1 MILSHTN
8 FNVMKKLIFGL
19 FFFPLLTLAQ
29 KPQLVIK
36 TGVQGVAMMT
46 SVSPDNKLGLTVD
59 DKMELMLWELGSGKQ
74 LRSYP
79 NILAADFGL
88 DNKSIDVVTGDYKF
102 RTIDY
107 SGNTISE
114 GPVTKTSPSNKLT
127 YSYYRKSGLYLENGI
142 INTRDKGYLCRIVPE
157 HYDVVQHYSEKLNLL
172 AIAYQS
178 EVQLCKVPTGEI
190 LKVIKFN
197 LAQENAD
204 YPKITF
210 TQFSPDGKYIMAGN
224 NLSLEIIAIETGQ
237 SVYTYTYPPDK
248 LRQDL
253 SDNSNLRFL
262 NNAGFSPDSKKL
274 LILCEKHY
282 LMVNLATKKELWNK
296 PQTDILC
303 PVSYATRR
311 GLIRFSDDGTK
322 ALVGYYNKFQFVNA
336 ENGNVISRLAG
347 ITQAY
352 MAYHQLRENV
362 SGLYI
367 EQDNKIINW
376 NLASGAI
383 QTTTAVE
390 SPYTSYYIQINK
402 KGTKFYKNQQEVD
415 QLTKATIDFEDKQG
429 VGWDDSKLL
438 SLSFDDKYLL
448 HTLEDKTIDPYDSKG
463 PVNKD
468 ELIVLDVDTKKI
480 LWRKKEI
487 NAAVFSNTSSTL
499 AAANTRVIKDEWGY
513 NSIQLL
519 DGANGNRIKTFTIPD
534 KSQEAARMVFSSRD
548 TYLTLDP
555 YETNGRNYS
564 YDCQLLIEVAT
575 GTVNQISKILPNG
588 NHFRFRT
595 FTDDEKYLVVTD
607 QDSKDGEVYFY
618 DIIQQ
623 KLDLTKTIKLN
634 EKENIRAITVTKN
647 NHFMFTNTQE
657 FKVKL
662 WDLETKKLAATLY
675 PVPATGDWAVV
686 MPDGRFDASSEA
698 QKDIYFV
705 KGLNTFPLEILY
717 EQFYTPRLLP
727 RLLAGE
733 RFTPV
738 DADFDNLKKA
748 PVVKISYEQKTRNL
762 FVEDEGVPSYTNT
775 TGLAHITVNAKAEN
789 DKIDEIR
796 LFHNGKIVNLATRG
810 LFVTDDV
817 TNTDSKK
824 YTITLMPG
832 SNTFRAIALNSQ
844 RTESKPDEIQVIY
857 QSASKPTGN
866 QHVIVAGNGIIDQVD
881 KNATLYL
888 LVVGI
893 NKYQNEKM
901 TLNYALADATAF
913 KDELEKDAK
922 SVITNI
928 KTFFV
933 TDNTATKT
941 GITAAFKQVQEAAK
955 PQDVFVFYYAGHGV
969 IGKDKEFYLVP
980 NDVSDLKNVQ
990 AELESKGIP
999 AKLLQKYAID
1009 IAAQK
1014 QLFILDACQ
1023 SAGAFNEMLSADA
1036 NQQKSIA
1043 VVSRSTGTHWMA
1055 ASGAQQYA
1063 NEFSQLGHGAF
1074 TYVLLEALKGSAA
1087 SDKMIT
1093 VNGLKGYLQQEVPEL
1108 MKKYS
1113 GTLQYPASYGFGNDF
1128 PVEILK

>member
-1 MILSHTN
+1 
-8 FNVMKKLIFGL
+8 MKKLILILL
-19 FFFPLLTLAQ
+19 FLPLFIHAQ
-29 KPQLVIK
+29 RPELVIK
-36 TGVQGVAMMT
+36 TGVQGEAMMS

-59 DKMELMLWELGSGKQ
+59 NKMELIFWELSSGKQ
-74 LRSYP
+74 LRSLP

-102 RTIDY
+102 RTLDY
-107 SGNTISE
+107 SGNTVSE
-114 GPVTKTSPSNKLT
+114 GPVTKTVPSNKLT

-157 HYDVVQHYSEKLNLL
+157 HFDVVQHYSEKLNLL
-172 AIAYQS
+172 AIAYES
-178 EVQLCKVPTGEI
+178 NVQLCKVPTGEVA
-190 LKVIKFN
+190 KVIKFN

-210 TQFSPDGKYIMAGN
+210 TQFSPDGKYLMAGN
-224 NLSLEIIAIETGQ
+224 NLSLEIIEIETGK
-237 SVYTYTYPPDK
+237 SIYSYSYPADK

-262 NNAGFSPDSKKL
+262 NIAGFSPDSKKL
-274 LILCEKHY
+274 LILCAKHQ
-282 LMVNLATKKELWNK
+282 LMVNLATKKVLWNQ

-303 PVSYATRR
+303 PVSYASRR
-311 GLIRFSDDGTK
+311 GLVRFSDDGTK
-322 ALVGYYNKFQFVNA
+322 VLVGYYNMFQFLNV
-336 ENGNVISRLAG
+336 ENGNIISRLKG

-352 MAYHQLRENV
+352 MTYHQLLENA

-376 NLASGAI
+376 NLASGAVK
-383 QTTTAVE
+383 TTTPMD
-390 SPYTSYYIQINK
+390 SPYTRYHIQINR

-415 QLTKATIDFEDKQG
+415 QATKTSIDFEDKQQ
-429 VGWDDSKLL
+429 VGYDDSKLL
-438 SLSFDDKYLL
+438 SVSYNDKYLL
-448 HTLEDKTIDPYDSKG
+448 HTIENKYYSG
-463 PVNKD
+463 YGNEAEPVNKD
-468 ELIVLDVDTKKI
+468 ELIVLDIDTKKI

-487 NAAVFSNTSSTL
+487 DAAVFSNTSNTI
-499 AAANTRVIKDEWGY
+499 ATANTRVIKDEWGY
-513 NSIQLL
+513 SSIQLL
-519 DGANGNRIKTFTIPD
+519 DAQNGNVVKTFTIPAN
-534 KSQEAARMVFSSRD
+534 SQTAAGMVFSSND

-555 YETNGRNYS
+555 FETNGRNYS
-564 YDCQLLIEVAT
+564 YDNQLLIEVKT
-575 GTVNQISKILPNG
+575 GNVKQISKILPNG

-595 FTDDEKYLVVTD
+595 FTEDEKYLVVTD
-607 QDSKDGEVYFY
+607 DNGTYREVYFY
-618 DIIQQ
+618 DITQQ
-623 KLDLTKTIKLN
+623 KWDLTKTINLD
-634 EKENIRAITVTKN
+634 EKNNIRAITVTKN
-647 NHFMFTNTQE
+647 NRFMFSNTQE

-662 WDLETKKLAATLY
+662 WDLEGKKLAATLY

-686 MPDGRFDASSEA
+686 MPDGHFDASPEA

-705 KGLNTFPLEILY
+705 KGMNTFPLEILY
-717 EQFYTPRLLP
+717 EQFYTPKLLP

-733 RFTPV
+733 VFAPI
-738 DADFDNLKKA
+738 DADFENLKKA

-762 FVEDEGVPSYTNT
+762 SVEDDGMPSYTNT
-775 TGLAHITVNAKAEN
+775 TGLAQITVNAKAEN

-824 YTITLMPG
+824 YSITLLPG
-832 SNTFRAIALNSQ
+832 QNIFRAVALNSQ
-844 RTESKPDEIQVIY
+844 RTESKPDEILVMY
-857 QSASKPTGN
+857 QSGAKPSGE
-866 QHVIVAGNGIIDQVD
+866 QAVKVVGNGILDEVD

-888 LVVGI
+888 VVVGI

-901 TLNYALADATAF
+901 SLNYALADASAF
-913 KDELEKDAK
+913 KDEIEKD
-922 SVITNI
+922 T
-928 KTFFV
+928 KTVLSGVKTWFV
-933 TDNTATKT
+933 TDAAADKK
-941 GITAAFKQVQEAAK
+941 GILDAFAQVQKTAK
-955 PQDVFVFYYAGHGV
+955 AQDVFVFYYAGHGV

-980 NDVSDLKNVQ
+980 TDISNLKNAQ
-990 AELESKGIP
+990 TELESKGIP
-999 AKLLQKYAID
+999 AKILQKYAID
-1009 IAAQK
+1009 ITANK

-1023 SAGAFNEMLSADA
+1023 SAGAFNEMLTADGD
-1036 NQQKSIA
+1036 QQKSIA

-1074 TYVLLEALKGSAA
+1074 TYVLLEALKGSA
-1087 SDKMIT
+1087 SVDNMIT
-1093 VNGLKGYLQQEVPEL
+1093 VNGLKNYLQQEVPEL

-1128 PVEILK
+1128 PVEIVK

>member
-1 MILSHTN
+1 
-8 FNVMKKLIFGL
+8 MKKLLVIL
-19 FFFPLLTLAQ
+19 FFFPLLSFAQ
-29 KPQLVIK
+29 KPELVIK
-36 TGVQGVAMMT
+36 SGVQGLAMMV

-74 LRSYP
+74 LKSFP

-88 DNKSIDVVTGDYKF
+88 DNKSIDVVTNDYKF
-102 RTIDY
+102 RTLDY
-107 SGNTISE
+107 SGNTVSE
-114 GPVTKTSPSNKLT
+114 GPVTKTNESNKFT

-142 INTRDKGYLCRIVPE
+142 INTREKGFLCRIVPE
-157 HYDVVQHYSEKLNLL
+157 HYDVVQHYSEKLNFL
-172 AIAYQS
+172 AIAYES
-178 EVQLCKVPTGEI
+178 KVQLCKVPTGEVI
-190 LKVIKFN
+190 KVIKFN
-197 LAQENAD
+197 LVQENAD

-224 NLSLEIIAIETGQ
+224 NLSLEIIEIETGK
-237 SVYTYTYPPDK
+237 SVYTYSYPPDK
-248 LRQDL
+248 LKQDL
-253 SDNSNLRFL
+253 WDNSNLRFL
-262 NNAGFSPDSKKL
+262 NIAGFSPDSKKL
-274 LILCEKHY
+274 LILCAQHQ
-282 LMVNLATKKELWNK
+282 LMVNLVTKKEVWK
-296 PQTDILC
+296 QPQTDILC
-303 PVSYATRR
+303 PVSYASRR
-311 GLIRFSDDGTK
+311 GLVRFSDDGTK
-322 ALVGYYNKFQFVNA
+322 VLVGYYNVFQFLNV
-336 ENGNVISRLAG
+336 ENGTVISRLKG

-352 MAYHQLRENV
+352 MTYHQLLENV
-362 SGLYI
+362 NGLFI
-367 EQDNKIINW
+367 EQDNKMINW

-383 QTTTAVE
+383 KTTTSMD
-390 SPYTSYYIQINK
+390 SPYTRYHIQINR

-415 QLTKATIDFEDKQG
+415 QETKTSIDFEDKQQ
-429 VGWDDSKLL
+429 VGYDDSKLL
-438 SLSFDDKYLL
+438 SISYDDKYLM
-448 HTLEDKTIDPYDSKG
+448 HTLEDKTIGRYSDSPD
-463 PVNKD
+463 PVNTD
-468 ELIVLDVDTKKI
+468 ELVVLDIDSKKI

-487 NAAVFSNTSSTL
+487 DAAVFSNTSSTI
-499 AAANTRVIKDEWGY
+499 AVANTRIVKDEWGY
-513 NSIQLL
+513 SSIQLL
-519 DGANGNRIKTFTIPD
+519 DGANGSLIKTFTIPAN
-534 KSQEAARMVFSSRD
+534 SQTAAGMVFSSKD

-575 GTVNQISKILPNG
+575 GTVRQISKVLPNG

-595 FTDDEKYLVVTD
+595 ITADEKYLVFTD
-607 QDSKDGEVYFY
+607 QNNGVVEVYFY
-618 DIIQQ
+618 DILQQ
-623 KLDLTKTIKLN
+623 KLDLSKTITFN
-634 EKENIRAITVTKN
+634 EKENIRAITITRN
-647 NHFMFTNTQE
+647 NRFMFSNTQE

-686 MPDGRFDASSEA
+686 MPDGHFDASPEA

-733 RFTPV
+733 RFSPI
-738 DADFDNLKKA
+738 DIDFDNLKKA

-762 FVEDEGVPSYTNT
+762 LVEDEGMPSYTNT
-775 TGLAHITVNAKAEN
+775 TGLAQITVNAKAEN

-817 TNTDSKK
+817 TNTESKK

-832 SNTFRAIALNSQ
+832 VNTFRAIALNSQ
-844 RTESKPDEIQVIY
+844 RTESKPDEIQVKY
-857 QSASKPTGN
+857 QSVAKPEGTLPAPK
-866 QHVIVAGNGIIDQVD
+866 VGNGIIDEVD
-881 KNATLYL
+881 KNATLFL
-888 LVVGI
+888 VVVGI
-893 NKYQNEKM
+893 NKYQNEKLS
-901 TLNYALADATAF
+901 LNYALADATAF
-913 KDELEKDAK
+913 KEEIEKDTK
-922 SVITNI
+922 TVLSDI
-928 KTFFV
+928 KTWFV
-933 TDNTATKT
+933 TDNEANKKGILDAFAEVQKT
-941 GITAAFKQVQEAAK
+941 AK
-955 PQDVFVFYYAGHGV
+955 PLDVFVFYYAGHGV

-980 NDVSDLKNVQ
+980 NDVSNLKNAQ
-990 AELESKGIP
+990 TELETKGIP
-999 AKLLQKYAID
+999 AKILQKYAID

-1023 SAGAFNEMLSADA
+1023 SAGAFNEMLTADGD
-1036 NQQKSIA
+1036 QQKSIA

-1087 SDKMIT
+1087 TDKMIT
-1093 VNGLKGYLQQEVPEL
+1093 VNGLKNYLQQGVPEL

>member
-1 MILSHTN
+1 MKNLLLIL
-8 FNVMKKLIFGL
+8 L
-19 FFFPLLTLAQ
+19 FLPLFTLSQ

-59 DKMELMLWELGSGKQ
+59 DKMELMLWELGTGKQ
-74 LRSYP
+74 LKSYP

-88 DNKSIDVVTGDYKF
+88 DNKAIDVVTGDYKF
-102 RTIDY
+102 RTLDY
-107 SGNTISE
+107 SGNIVSE
-114 GPVTKTSPSNKLT
+114 GPVTKTNPSNKLT

-142 INTRDKGYLCRIVPE
+142 INTREKGYLCRIVPQK
-157 HYDVVQHYSEKLNLL
+157 YSDVQHYSEKLNQL

-178 EVQLCKVPTGEI
+178 EVQLCKVPTGEVV
-190 LKVIKFN
+190 KVIKFN
-197 LAQENAD
+197 LVQENAD

-210 TQFSPDGKYIMAGN
+210 TQFSPDGKYILAGN
-224 NLSLEIIAIETGQ
+224 NISLEIIEIESGQ
-237 SVYTYTYPPDK
+237 SIYTYSYPSDK

-253 SDNSNLRFL
+253 WDNSNLRFL

-274 LILCEKHY
+274 LILCANHE
-282 LMVNLATKKELWNK
+282 LMVNLETKKELWNK
-296 PQTDILC
+296 PQTEIEC

-322 ALVGYYNKFQFVNA
+322 VLVGYYNKFQFVNA
-336 ENGNVISRLAG
+336 ENGILISKLAG

-352 MAYHQLRENV
+352 MAYHQLLENA

-376 NLASGAI
+376 NLASGAV
-383 QTTTAVE
+383 QTTTSVE
-390 SPYTSYYIQINK
+390 SPYTNYYIQINK
-402 KGTKFYKNQQEVD
+402 EGTKFYKNQQEID
-415 QLTKATIDFEDKQG
+415 QKTKTSIDFEDKQR

-438 SLSFDDKYLL
+438 SVSFDSKYLL
-448 HTLEDKTIDPYDSKG
+448 HTLEDKNIDIYDPKS
-463 PVNKD
+463 PVNKE
-468 ELIVLDVDTKKI
+468 ELIVLDVETKKI
-480 LWRKKEI
+480 IWKKKEI
-487 NAAVFSNTSSTL
+487 NAAVFSNTSNTI
-499 AAANTRVIKDEWGY
+499 AAANTRVVKDEWGY

-519 DGANGNRIKTFTIPD
+519 NGANGDMIKTITIPAN
-534 KSQEAARMVFSSRD
+534 SAEAKGMVFSSKD

-555 YETNGRNYS
+555 YETNGQNYS

-575 GTVNQISKILPNG
+575 GTVKQISKILPNG

-595 FTDDEKYLVVTD
+595 FTADEKYLVVTD
-607 QDSKDGEVYFY
+607 QNSKEGEVYFY

-623 KLDLTKTIKLN
+623 KLDLSKTIKLN

-647 NHFMFTNTQE
+647 NRFMFTNTQE

-662 WDLETKKLAATLY
+662 WDLETKNIAATLY
-675 PVPATGDWAVV
+675 PIPATGDWAVV
-686 MPDGRFDASSEA
+686 MPDGRFDASPAA

-717 EQFYTPRLLP
+717 EQFYTPKLLP

-733 RFTPV
+733 VFSPI

-762 FVEDEGVPSYTNT
+762 TVEDEGMPSYTNT
-775 TGLAHITVNAKAEN
+775 TGLAQITVNAKAEN
-789 DKIDEIR
+789 DKIAEIR

-832 SNTFRAIALNSQ
+832 QNIFRAVALNTQ
-844 RTESKPDEIQVIY
+844 RTESKPDEILVIY
-857 QSASKPTGN
+857 QSVAKPSGE
-866 QHVIVAGNGIIDQVD
+866 QAVKVVGNGILDEVD

-888 LVVGI
+888 VVVGI

-901 TLNYALADATAF
+901 SLNYALADATAF
-913 KDELEKDAK
+913 KDEMEKDAK

-928 KTFFV
+928 KTYFV
-933 TDNTATKT
+933 TDITANKT
-941 GITAAFKQVQEAAK
+941 GITAALKQVQEMAK

-999 AKLLQKYAID
+999 SKLLQKYAID

-1023 SAGAFNEMLSADA
+1023 SAGAFNEMLSADGD
-1036 NQQKSIA
+1036 QQKSIA

-1055 ASGAQQYA
+1055 ASGAQQFA

-1074 TYVLLEALKGSAA
+1074 TYVLLDALKGSAA
-1087 SDKMIT
+1087 ADKMIT
-1093 VNGLKGYLQQEVPEL
+1093 VNGLKNYLQQGVPEL

-1128 PVEILK
+1128 PVEIVK

>member
-1 MILSHTN
+1 MKNLLLIL
-8 FNVMKKLIFGL
+8 L
-19 FFFPLLTLAQ
+19 FLPLFTLSQ

-59 DKMELMLWELGSGKQ
+59 DKMELMLWELGTGKQ
-74 LRSYP
+74 LKSYP

-88 DNKSIDVVTGDYKF
+88 DNKAIDVVTGDYKF
-102 RTIDY
+102 RTLDY
-107 SGNTISE
+107 SGNIVSE
-114 GPVTKTSPSNKLT
+114 GPVTKTNPSNKLT

-142 INTRDKGYLCRIVPE
+142 INTREKGYLCRIVPQK
-157 HYDVVQHYSEKLNLL
+157 YSDVQHYSEKLNQL

-178 EVQLCKVPTGEI
+178 EVQLCKVPTGEVV
-190 LKVIKFN
+190 KVIKFN
-197 LAQENAD
+197 LVQENAD

-210 TQFSPDGKYIMAGN
+210 TQFSPDGKYILAGN
-224 NLSLEIIAIETGQ
+224 NISLEIIEIESGQ
-237 SVYTYTYPPDK
+237 SIYTYSYPSDK

-253 SDNSNLRFL
+253 WDNSNLRFL

-274 LILCEKHY
+274 LILCANHE
-282 LMVNLATKKELWNK
+282 LMVNLETKKELWNK
-296 PQTDILC
+296 PQTEIEC

-322 ALVGYYNKFQFVNA
+322 VLVGYYNKFQFVNA
-336 ENGNVISRLAG
+336 ENGILISKLAG

-352 MAYHQLRENV
+352 MAYHQLLENA

-376 NLASGAI
+376 NLASGAV
-383 QTTTAVE
+383 QTTTSVE
-390 SPYTSYYIQINK
+390 SPYTNYYIQINK
-402 KGTKFYKNQQEVD
+402 EGTKFYKNQQEID
-415 QLTKATIDFEDKQG
+415 QKTKTSIDFEDKQR

-438 SLSFDDKYLL
+438 SVSFDSKYLL
-448 HTLEDKTIDPYDSKG
+448 HTLEDKNIDIYDPKS
-463 PVNKD
+463 PVNKE
-468 ELIVLDVDTKKI
+468 ELIVLDVETKKI
-480 LWRKKEI
+480 IWKKKEI
-487 NAAVFSNTSSTL
+487 NAAVFSNTSH
-499 AAANTRVIKDEWGY
+499 AIAVANTWIVKDQWGY
-513 NSIQLL
+513 NTIQLL
-519 DGANGNRIKTFTIPD
+519 EGSNGNPIKTFTIPD
-534 KSQEAARMVFSSRD
+534 KSEEAARMVFSSRD

-555 YETNGRNYS
+555 YETNGHNYS

-575 GTVNQISKILPNG
+575 GTVKQISKILPNG

-595 FTDDEKYLVVTD
+595 FTADEKYLVVTD
-607 QDSKDGEVYFY
+607 QNSKEGEVYFY

-623 KLDLTKTIKLN
+623 KLDLSKTIKLN

-647 NHFMFTNTQE
+647 NRFMFTNTQE

-662 WDLETKKLAATLY
+662 WDLETQNIAATLY
-675 PVPATGDWAVV
+675 PIPATGDWAVV
-686 MPDGRFDASSEA
+686 MPDGRFDASPAA

-717 EQFYTPRLLP
+717 EQFYTPKLLP

-733 RFTPV
+733 VFSPI

-762 FVEDEGVPSYTNT
+762 AVEDEGMPSYTNT
-775 TGLAHITVNAKAEN
+775 TGLAQITVNAKAEN
-789 DKIDEIR
+789 DKIAEIR

-832 SNTFRAIALNSQ
+832 QNIFRAVALNTQ
-844 RTESKPDEIQVIY
+844 RTESKPDEILVIY
-857 QSASKPTGN
+857 QSVAKPSGE
-866 QHVIVAGNGIIDQVD
+866 QAVKVVGNGILDEVD

-888 LVVGI
+888 VVVGI

-901 TLNYALADATAF
+901 SLNYALADATAF
-913 KDELEKDAK
+913 KDEMEKDAK

-928 KTFFV
+928 KTYFV
-933 TDNTATKT
+933 TDITANKT
-941 GITAAFKQVQEAAK
+941 GITAALKQVQEMAK

-999 AKLLQKYAID
+999 SKLLQKYAID

-1023 SAGAFNEMLSADA
+1023 SAGAFNEMLSADGD
-1036 NQQKSIA
+1036 QQKSIA

-1055 ASGAQQYA
+1055 ASGAQQFA

-1074 TYVLLEALKGSAA
+1074 TYVLLDALKGSAA
-1087 SDKMIT
+1087 ADKMIT
-1093 VNGLKGYLQQEVPEL
+1093 VNGLKNYLQQGVPEL

-1128 PVEILK
+1128 PVEIVK

>member
-1 MILSHTN
+1 
-8 FNVMKKLIFGL
+8 MKKLIL
-19 FFFPLLTLAQ
+19 ILLTLPLLIYAQ
-29 KPQLVIK
+29 RPELVIK
-36 TGVQGVAMMT
+36 TGVQGEAMMT

-59 DKMELMLWELGSGKQ
+59 NKMEMMLWELGSGKQ
-74 LRSYP
+74 LKSFP

-107 SGNTISE
+107 TGNIISE

-127 YSYYRKSGLYLENGI
+127 YSYYRKSGLYLENGF
-142 INTRDKGYLCRIVPE
+142 INTRDKGYLCRIVPQ
-157 HYDVVQHYSEKLNLL
+157 HFSVVQHYSEKLNFL

-178 EVQLCKVPTGEI
+178 EVQLCQVPSGEVV
-190 LKVIKFN
+190 KVIKFN
-197 LAQENAD
+197 LVQQNAD
-204 YPKITF
+204 YPEITF
-210 TQFSPDGKYIMAGN
+210 TQFSPDGKYMMAGN
-224 NLSLEIIAIETGQ
+224 NLSLEIIEIESGQ
-237 SVYTYTYPPDK
+237 SVYAYSMPEK
-248 LRQDL
+248 LRQEL
-253 SDNSNLRFL
+253 ADNSNLRFL
-262 NNAGFSPDSKKL
+262 NIAGFSPDNKKL
-274 LILCEKHY
+274 LILCAQHIV
-282 LMVNLATKKELWNK
+282 LVDLSTKKELWNK

-303 PVSYATRR
+303 PVSYASRR
-311 GLIRFSDDGTK
+311 GLVRFSDDGTK
-322 ALVGYYNKFQFVNA
+322 ALVGYYNKFQFVNV
-336 ENGNVISRLAG
+336 ENGSVISKLIG

-352 MAYHQLRENV
+352 MAYHQLLENV

-376 NLASGAI
+376 NLASGGI
-383 QTTTAVE
+383 QTTTSVE
-390 SPYTSYYIQINK
+390 SPYTNYYIQINK

-415 QLTKATIDFEDKQG
+415 QLTKTTIDFEDKQE
-429 VGWDDSKLL
+429 VGYDESKLL

-448 HTLEDKTIDPYDSKG
+448 HTLEDKSIGRYGNSPE

-468 ELIVLDVDTKKI
+468 ELVVLDVKTKKI

-487 NAAVFSNTSSTL
+487 NSAIFSNTSHTI
-499 AAANTRVIKDEWGY
+499 AAANTRIVENEWGY
-513 NSIQLL
+513 SSVQLL
-519 DGANGNRIKTFTIPD
+519 DGATGNLIKTFTIPE
-534 KSQEAARMVFSSRD
+534 KSEEAAGMVFSSND

-555 YETNGRNYS
+555 YETNGRNNPFDS
-564 YDCQLLIEVAT
+564 QLLIEVAT
-575 GTVNQISKILPNG
+575 GTVRQISKILPNG

-595 FTDDEKYLVVTD
+595 FTADEKYLVVTD
-607 QDSKDGEVYFY
+607 QNSPEGEVYFY
-618 DIIQQ
+618 DIQQQ

-647 NHFMFTNTQE
+647 NRFMFTNTQE

-662 WDLETKKLAATLY
+662 WDLDNRKLLATLY
-675 PVPATGDWAVV
+675 PIPATGDWAVV
-686 MPDGRFDASSEA
+686 MPDGHFDASPAA

-733 RFTPV
+733 VFDPV
-738 DADFDNLKKA
+738 DAELDNLKKA
-748 PVVKISYEQKTRNL
+748 PVVKISYEQLTRNL
-762 FVEDEGVPSYTNT
+762 FVEDDGLPSYTNT
-775 TGLAHITVNAKAEN
+775 TGLAEITVNATSED

-810 LFVTDDV
+810 LFVTDDA

-824 YTITLMPG
+824 YTINLTPG
-832 SNTFRAIALNSQ
+832 QNSFLAIALNTQ
-844 RTESKPDEIQVIY
+844 RTESKPDEILVTY
-857 QSASKPTGN
+857 QSGSVPANIKPITP
-866 QHVIVAGNGIIDQVD
+866 VNGGAIDKVD
-881 KNATLYL
+881 KNATLHL
-888 LVVGI
+888 IVVGI
-893 NKYQNEKM
+893 NHYQNQKM
-901 TLNYALADATAF
+901 VLNYALADATAF
-913 KDELEKDAK
+913 KDEMEKDAK

-928 KTFFV
+928 KTYFV
-933 TDNTATKT
+933 TDDLATKT
-941 GITAAFKQVQEAAK
+941 GITAAFGNVQELAK
-955 PQDVFVFYYAGHGV
+955 PSDVFVFYYAGHGV

-990 AELESKGIP
+990 AELETKAIP
-999 AKLLQKYAID
+999 AKLLQQYAID
-1009 IAAQK
+1009 IAARK

-1023 SAGAFNEMLSADA
+1023 SAGAFNEMLQADGDR
-1036 NQQKSIA
+1036 QKSIA

-1087 SDKMIT
+1087 ADKMIT
-1093 VNGLKGYLQQEVPEL
+1093 VNGLKNYLQQGVPEL